1 MIPHLLLAAILT
13 LRLQAITDTFDG
25 VAGVFAIDLDTRQR
39 VVVRETESFPMA
51 SVVKVPVAIALLQR
65 VDRGEIKLDDEVMM
79 GPDDYHAGV
88 SPIADLAQ
96 GRPVKVSI
104 GSLLVHMVR
113 DSDNSAVDY
122 ILAHIVPA
130 KEVMATLRDLK
141 IRNVDV
147 SRQEAQIVGEI
158 LNEADVIETRTQYA
172 KRLKEITPAQARE
185 GLLKFW
191 QDPRD
196 NATPAGIGDLLI
208 KLHQHKVGLKPE
220 SEAILL
226 RLMTQTK
233 SGQDRIR
240 AGIPAAATLA
250 HKTGS
255 MPGTLNDVGI
265 ITSPDGKHH
274 IIMAVLT
281 KKSTGEEED
290 RAKVIAAIAKAIYED
305 LTR

>member
-1 MIPHLLLAAILT
+1 MIPHLLLAAIVT

-39 VVVRETESFPMA
+39 VVVLETESFPMA
-51 SVVKVPVAIALLQR
+51 SVVKLPVGIALLQR
-65 VDRGEIKLDDEVMM
+65 VDRGEIKLDDEVTL

-96 GRPVKVSI
+96 GRALKVSI

-122 ILAHIVPA
+122 ILAHIVPP
-130 KEVMATLRDLK
+130 KEVMSTLRDLK
-141 IRNVDV
+141 VRNVDV

-158 LNEADVIETRTQYA
+158 LNEADVIETRTRYA
-172 KRLKEITPAQARE
+172 KRLSEMTPAQARE

-196 NATPAGIGDLLI
+196 TATPAGIGDLLI
-208 KLHQHKVGLKPE
+208 KLHQHQVGLKPE

-233 SGQDRIR
+233 SGQNRIR
-240 AGIPAAATLA
+240 AGIPAGATLA

-274 IIMAVLT
+274 IILAVLT

-290 RAKVIAAIAKAIYED
+290 RAKVIAAIAKAVYED